1 MRKVM
6 AAIAAAG
13 AAALIAACGGP
24 SVTAG
29 HVIARE
35 YQPAYSYI
43 ELFPV
48 WTTTCMSTGSSV
60 SCYPRIAFFMPW
72 VMYQPADWRLELKS
86 GKLSGWTYVSE
97 QQYDRARI
105 GQWWG
110 SRNDARPAAV
120 KVSKNA
126 VAPS

>member
-1 MRKVM
+1 M
-6 AAIAAAG
+6 AAFSAAA
-13 AAALIAACGGP
+13 AVVLIAACGGP

-29 HVIARE
+29 HVIDRQ
-35 YQPAYSYI
+35 YQPAYSYV

-48 WTTTCMSTGSSV
+48 YGSTCYSVGSSTTCSLTV
-60 SCYPRIAFFMPW
+60 LYFMPW
-72 VMYQPADWRLELKS
+72 VMYQPADWRLELKD
-86 GKLSGWTYVSE
+86 GKLTGWTYVSE

-110 SRNDARPAAV
+110 SRNADRPAAV

-126 VAPS
+126 VVRGD